1 MASAAVAAGSARA
14 ASRDAV
20 AEAMDR
26 RSLYQRLLD
35 HYGEQAW
42 WPADSPFEVMV
53 GAILTQNTAWSNVE
67 KALAQLRDAAVLAP
81 EALADLPP
89 ERLAPLIR
97 SSGYYNQKARRLSG
111 FARWYRDQ
119 GGLEALKQRNGSEL
133 RRQLLDLHGIGPETA
148 DDMLLYAFD
157 RPFFVI
163 DSYTRRI
170 LQRLGLIEGREGY
183 DHLQQGFH
191 QAIPP
196 ELPVYRQF
204 HALIVEHAKQHC
216 LKQPRCAGCPL
227 AADCP
232 EALT

>member
-1 MASAAVAAGSARA
+1 
-14 ASRDAV
+14 
-20 AEAMDR
+20 MDR
-26 RSLYQRLLD
+26 RRLYQRLLA

-67 KALAQLRDAAVLAP
+67 KALAQLRDAAVLDP

-97 SSGYYNQKARRLSG
+97 SSGYYNQKAQRLSG
-111 FARWYRDQ
+111 FARWYREQ
-119 GGLEALKQRNGSEL
+119 GGLDALKQRSGSEL
-133 RRQLLDLHGIGPETA
+133 RRQLLGLHGIGPETA

-157 RPFFVI
+157 QPFFVI

-183 DHLQQGFH
+183 DRLQQGFH

-196 ELPVYRQF
+196 EVPVYQQY

-216 LKQPRCAGCPL
+216 RKQAHCAGCPL
-227 AADCP
+227 RADCP
-232 EALT
+232 EAKT